1 MPFSGLGSWVEQW
14 AALASDDV
22 ALVAGDGR
30 TYTYRSLADVVN
42 TSAAFLRERGIRAGD
57 RVAYH
62 GGNQPA
68 ALVSLFATARL
79 GAIWVPIHPQRPADQ
94 VMSILEDAEPQLLIR
109 SSPDTHPSTAVNEI
123 DGDDI
128 ETLPASDD
136 EVAATI
142 EPDDIAI
149 LAYTSGTTGAPRGA
163 TLTHANITSEVE
175 QMVRACAVTSTD
187 AALGAAPFTRMGGLG
202 VIVLPALHAG
212 GRVVVPPST
221 DGTALLETIEGQR
234 VTIVFANPDHLESMR
249 GSSRWP
255 AADLS
260 VVRTGVVGGGLV
272 PDSLLR
278 AYLDRGITLRHGYG
292 LSEASPVVSILDEA
306 DAVTHAD
313 SVGRALPL
321 VEIRCVRPDRTACE
335 PGEPG
340 EWEVRGPNV
349 CAGYWRGDP
358 VTTDDGW
365 FPTGDIGTIDAEGY
379 LRILDRASSAM
390 TVGNTVVYPAT
401 IERAVYGTPGVL
413 DAGAVE
419 LDGRIVLAIVEQPG
433 AHVDPVAISNELGQ
447 KLAPANRPAVVQV
460 VEAIPRNQ
468 AGKIIRSEL
477 RDRLIPTITGA

>member
-1 MPFSGLGSWVEQW
+1 MRFSGLGSWVERR

-30 TYTYRSLADVVN
+30 AFTYGSLADVVN
-42 TSAAFLRERGIRAGD
+42 GSAALLREREIGAGD

-68 ALVSLFATARL
+68 ALISLFATTRI
-79 GAIWVPIHPQRPADQ
+79 GAIWVPIHPQRPEDQ
-94 VMSILEDAEPQLLIR
+94 AVSILEDAKPALVIR
-109 SSPDTHPSTAVNEI
+109 SSPDTHPATAIAEI
-123 DGDDI
+123 DGEEI
-128 ETLPASDD
+128 ESLPASDGP
-136 EVAATI
+136 ATAEI

-149 LAYTSGTTGAPRGA
+149 LAYTSGTTGPPRGA

-175 QMVRACAVTSTD
+175 QMVQACAVTSTD

-202 VIVLPALHAG
+202 VIVLPTIHVG
-212 GRVVVPPST
+212 GRVVVPPTT
-221 DGTALLETIEGQR
+221 DGSALLETIEGQR
-234 VTIVFANPDHLESMR
+234 VTVVFANPDHLESMR
-249 GSSRWP
+249 SSPRWP
-255 AADLS
+255 ASELS

-313 SVGRALPL
+313 SVGKALPL
-321 VEIRCVRPDRTACE
+321 VEIRCVRPDGTACE

-349 CAGYWRGDP
+349 CAGYWHGDS
-358 VTTDDGW
+358 VTTSDGW
-365 FPTGDIGTIDAEGY
+365 FPTGDVGTIDADGY

-390 TVGNTVVYPAT
+390 TIGGTVVYPAT
-401 IERAVYGTPGVL
+401 IERAVYGMAGVL

-419 LDGRIVLAIVEQPG
+419 LGGRIVLAIVEQPD
-433 AHVDPVAISNELGQ
+433 ARVDLIATTGELVQ
-447 KLAPANRPAVVQV
+447 RLTPAERPAVVRIV
-460 VEAIPRNQ
+460 GEIPRNQ

-477 RDRLIPTITGA
+477 RRRLATSATAR